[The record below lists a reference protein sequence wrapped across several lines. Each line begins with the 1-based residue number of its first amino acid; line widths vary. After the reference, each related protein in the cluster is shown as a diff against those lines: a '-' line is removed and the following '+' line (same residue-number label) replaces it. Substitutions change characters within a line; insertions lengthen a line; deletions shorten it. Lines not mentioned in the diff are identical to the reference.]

1 MDEDE
6 RIERL
11 EEALVT
17 AVGLIRRHHQIAMA
31 AMAIEEEIERSWQ
44 HYIKTSFEMRQIL
57 AALGGVEGGADGQKG

>member
-6 RIERL
+6 RIEQL

-17 AVGLIRRHHQIAMA
+17 AIGVIRHHHQTAMA

-44 HYIKTSFEMRQIL
+44 HYIKTSPGMRQIL